1 MEVTAMAWSAA
12 ERQERIERYAR
23 GPDLVRAALE
33 RVPEEARRW
42 KPSPERWSVHEIV
55 CHCADAETN
64 AAARIRYV
72 LAEKAPTVVGY
83 DQDEW
88 ARALDYLAQ
97 PLEPALACIDATR
110 AHTTALIR
118 RLPEAAWAR
127 EGRHTE
133 SGRYTAED
141 WLRLYSEHL
150 ETHAA
155 QIDRTVQ
162 AWRERGA

>member
-1 MEVTAMAWSAA
+1 MALSSA

-23 GPDLVRAALE
+23 GPEMVRAALA

-64 AAARIRYV
+64 AAARIRFV
-72 LAEKAPTVVGY
+72 LAETEPTVVGY
-83 DQDEW
+83 DQEEW
-88 ARALDYLAQ
+88 ARALDYQDQ
-97 PLEPALACIDATR
+97 PLEPALLCIEGTR
-110 AHTTALIR
+110 AHTAALIR
-118 RLPEAAWAR
+118 RLPEAAWSR

-155 QIDRTVQ
+155 QIDRTFE
-162 AWRERGA
+162 AWRARGA